1 MLEEAFILDEGTMR
15 SQTLRTANQFELP
28 AKKVEEGLLTS
39 FLELEQLFCLE
50 LYQQFYEGR
59 GAALEYELTAKMLT
73 L

>member
-50 LYQQFYEGR
+50 LYQQFYE
-59 GAALEYELTAKMLT
+59 ELRTTFVCLLKEDN
-73 L
+73 